1 MLDMIK
7 CSTGGAYYAR
17 GEWVPA
23 DGEASAALAAKGFD
37 AAAIEN
43 AKTGTMAYSIL
54 QAHNTSGDAENLKIK
69 FDAMASHDITF
80 VGIIQ
85 TARASGLEK
94 FPIPYVLTNCHNSL
108 CAVGGTINEDDH
120 VFGLSAAKKYGEPRR
135 TSIVYSHEIETY
147 VEEAQVEDYSVH
159 VFLSREGYF
168 KKITPASLRMA
179 ADQKY
184 KDGDGLSQTFETTN
198 GAEIMFFTDQHQ
210 VYKTRLSEFEDS
222 KASVLGEYLPAKLG
236 MDPGES
242 VIYAVL
248 PGADYA
254 GALLFF
260 FENGKVARVELTAYQ
275 TTSNR
280 RKLTGAYSDKAPLA
294 CIRRLDTDCELAVYS
309 TEPRALIFHT
319 ALLAPKTTR
328 TTQGVAVMT
337 LKPKYQLETVK
348 ALEDTPIT
356 NQSRYRVRSLPA
368 AGALLREEDSE
379 ERQMDLLD

>member
-1 MLDMIK
+1 MLPSSLPQQALRQAQIK
-7 CSTGGAYYAR
+7 AKIR
-17 GEWVPA
+17 A
-23 DGEASAALAAKGFD
+23 DE
-37 AAAIEN
+37 
-43 AKTGTMAYSIL
+43 SIL
-54 QAHNTSGDAENLKIK
+54 
-69 FDAMASHDITF
+69 
-80 VGIIQ
+80 
-85 TARASGLEK
+85 
-94 FPIPYVLTNCHNSL
+94 
-108 CAVGGTINEDDH
+108 
-120 VFGLSAAKKYGEPRR
+120 
-135 TSIVYSHEIETY
+135 
-147 VEEAQVEDYSVH
+147 
-159 VFLSREGYF
+159 
-168 KKITPASLRMA
+168 
-179 ADQKY
+179 
-184 KDGDGLSQTFETTN
+184 
-198 GAEIMFFTDQHQ
+198 
-210 VYKTRLSEFEDS
+210 RLSELEGRVDDTRLAGQIEGT
-222 KASVLGEYLPAKLG
+222 KGTPPHWTAKLWLGTLRLGDYLPAKLS
-236 MDPGES
+236 MDSGEN

-248 PGADYA
+248 PGPDYA

-260 FENGKVARVELTAYQ
+260 FANGKAARVDLTAYK